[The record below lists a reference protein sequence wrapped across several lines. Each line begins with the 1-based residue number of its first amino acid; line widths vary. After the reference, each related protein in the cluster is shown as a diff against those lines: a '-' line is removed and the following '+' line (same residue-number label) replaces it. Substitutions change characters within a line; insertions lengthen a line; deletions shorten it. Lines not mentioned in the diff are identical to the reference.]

1 MMWII
6 GIILIALTI
15 CILKDTHIQEH
26 TWDYKRRLVDE
37 YDLRLPVWVILVV
50 LLLGSI
56 PVFNIAFF
64 LAFIGYYI
72 AHVVSDMGSVF
83 TDNIWKPSLKG
94 KNWVTKAILLAK
106 KLLCLEV

>member
-1 MMWII
+1 MWII
-6 GIILIALTI
+6 GVILIALTI
-15 CILKDTHIQEH
+15 CILKDTHIQEY
-26 TWDYKRRLVDE
+26 TWDYKRRLAEE
-37 YDLRLPVWVILVV
+37 YDLKLPVWVILVI

-56 PVFNIAFF
+56 PGLNVMLF

-72 AHVVSDMGSVF
+72 THVVSDADGVF

-106 KLLCLEV
+106 KLLCTKV